1 VNRAL
6 KRIAI
11 AALVMFLALMINANY
26 LQGFEPASL
35 ASRPDNVRGL
45 EAQYQY
51 QRGDIVTSDG
61 VVIATT
67 KPSDDIYKFDR
78 VYNNPYVY
86 APVTGYDSIYSATG
100 VEAAENG
107 LLAGTDSSLSF
118 RNFIDEVTGKP
129 RKGATVTLTINSKVQ
144 QAAYQGLSNVLA
156 NTKNTG
162 GVVAIDPKTGAI
174 LADASWPSYNT
185 NSLATHD
192 GQSLSSA
199 DEALLNENP
208 SPLVNNATN
217 SLYPPGSTFKIVTT
231 SAWYTQSS
239 AHTPQTN
246 LASPQPLKLPN
257 GNFLNNDNNEECGGG
272 SGQTEAIQA
281 FAQSCNTPFAELGI
295 QLGGQALK
303 STADSY
309 GYNQNLNITGLSTAT
324 STFTAEADPSFTA
337 YDAIG
342 QHDTVASPLEEAMMA
357 ATVADNGT
365 LMKPYLI
372 QQVTAS
378 DLSILS
384 TTSPSVLSQPI
395 TPAVASEENQMMRAV
410 TTYPI
415 GTATDAV
422 NNAGAQGLDIAAK
435 TGTAQNGVDS
445 AGASDA
451 VFTAFAPANNPRI
464 AVGVIVQGGG
474 YGAATAAPIAIAVI
488 QALLG

>member
-6 KRIAI
+6 KRISI
-11 AALVMFLALMINANY
+11 AVLVMFLALLINANY
-26 LQGFEPASL
+26 LQGFQPASL
-35 ASRPDNVRGL
+35 SSRPDNVRGL

-61 VVIATT
+61 VVVATT
-67 KPSDDIYKFDR
+67 KPSDDIYKYER
-78 VYNNPYVY
+78 VYNDPEVY
-86 APVTGYDSIYSATG
+86 APVTGYDTIYSATG
-100 VEAAENG
+100 VEEAENG

-129 RKGATVTLTINSKVQ
+129 RKGATVTLTINSKAQ
-144 QAAYQGLSNVLA
+144 MAAYQGLASVLA
-156 NTKNTG
+156 NTQNTG

-174 LADASWPSYNT
+174 LADASWPSYDT

-192 GQSLSSA
+192 GKQLNSA
-199 DEALLNENP
+199 DQALLNANP
-208 SPLVNNATN
+208 SPLIDNATD

-231 SAWYTQSS
+231 STWYTQSS
-239 AHTPQTN
+239 AHTPET
-246 LASPQPLKLPN
+246 LLSSPQPLKLPN
-257 GNFLNNDNNEECGGG
+257 GNFLNNDNNESCGDG
-272 SGQTEAIQA
+272 SGQTEAIDA
-281 FAQSCNTPFAELGI
+281 FAQSCNTPFAQLGI

-303 STADSY
+303 SMADSY
-309 GYNQNLNITGLSTAT
+309 GYNQDLGIVGINTAT
-324 STFTAEADPSFTA
+324 SNFTAESDPSFTA

-342 QHDTVASPLEEAMMA
+342 QHDTDASPLEEAMMA

-384 TTSPSVLSQPI
+384 STSPSVLGQPI
-395 TPAVASEENQMMRAV
+395 TPAVASEETQMMRAV
-410 TTYPI
+410 VTDSV
-415 GTATDAV
+415 GTATTAV
-422 NNAGAQGLDIAAK
+422 DDAGAQGLNIAGK
-435 TGTAQNGVDS
+435 TGTAQNGVDGS
-445 AGASDA
+445 GAADA
-451 VFTAFAPANNPRI
+451 VFTAFAPANNPQI

-488 QALLG
+488 KAMLG